1 MTKKFLW
8 TSTEVPGSIVAEA
21 RKANTTKVGIIKM
34 KSITSRLFEGEI
46 FPAETAVPV
55 NAEYRSAIAKVSN
68 AIEDLQ
74 RTLTMEQNKKLEY
87 IMDTNAE
94 IATMESKAYY
104 SDGVR
109 FGVEIMIEIYRIG
122 ERTRR

>member
-1 MTKKFLW
+1 
-8 TSTEVPGSIVAEA
+8 
-21 RKANTTKVGIIKM
+21 M
-34 KSITSRLFEGEI
+34 KSIISRLFEGEI

-74 RTLTMEQNKKLEY
+74 RTLTMEQNKKLDHV
-87 IMDTNAE
+87 MDMNAK

-104 SDGVR
+104 AEGLR
-109 FGVEIMIEIYRIG
+109 FGVELMIEIYRMG

>member
-1 MTKKFLW
+1 
-8 TSTEVPGSIVAEA
+8 
-21 RKANTTKVGIIKM
+21 M
-34 KSITSRLFEGEI
+34 KSIISRLFEGEI

-55 NAEYRSAIAKVSN
+55 SAEYRSAIAKVSKT
-68 AIEDLQ
+68 IEDLQ
-74 RTLTMEQNKKLEY
+74 GTLTMEQNKKLEY

-104 SDGVR
+104 AEGLR
-109 FGVEIMIEIYRIG
+109 FGVELMIEIYCMG

>member
-1 MTKKFLW
+1 MKD
-8 TSTEVPGSIVAEA
+8 
-21 RKANTTKVGIIKM
+21 II
-34 KSITSRLFEGEI
+34 SRLFEGEI

-68 AIEDLQ
+68 TIEDLQ
-74 RTLTMEQNKKLEY
+74 GTLTMEQNKKLES

-104 SDGVR
+104 AEGVK
-109 FGVEIMIEIYRIG
+109 FGVELMVEISRMN

>member
-1 MTKKFLW
+1 MK
-8 TSTEVPGSIVAEA
+8 
-21 RKANTTKVGIIKM
+21 NII
-34 KSITSRLFEGEI
+34 SRLFEGEI

-55 NAEYRSAIAKVSN
+55 GAEYRSAIAKVSN

-94 IATMESKAYY
+94 IDTMESKAYY
-104 SDGVR
+104 AEGVQ
-109 FGVEIMIEIYRIG
+109 FGVELMVEISRMN
-122 ERTRR
+122 ERTRH

>member
-1 MTKKFLW
+1 
-8 TSTEVPGSIVAEA
+8 
-21 RKANTTKVGIIKM
+21 M
-34 KSITSRLFEGEI
+34 KSIISKLFEGEI

-68 AIEDLQ
+68 TIEDLQ
-74 RTLTMEQNKKLEY
+74 ETLTIEQNKKLEY
-87 IMDTNAE
+87 IMDANAE

-104 SDGVR
+104 AEGVR
-109 FGVEIMIEIYRIG
+109 FGVELMIEIYRIG